1 VLLWRSR
8 SAIVVLHLPVDG
20 ATCSRL
26 GATALLHRQLHHLL
40 LPPLSN
46 GHCRK
51 QKLLLLLL
59 LVVCMT
65 CQGILDPKIELVK
78 LEKKLA
84 EAAGRADA
92 VRKKMALP
100 SYQVSTC

>member
-1 VLLWRSR
+1 
-8 SAIVVLHLPVDG
+8 
-20 ATCSRL
+20 
-26 GATALLHRQLHHLL
+26 
-40 LPPLSN
+40 
-46 GHCRK
+46 
-51 QKLLLLLL
+51 
-59 LVVCMT
+59 MT